1 MQFPDLNRTHYLVR
15 MTNLVMITMLTL
27 GTLSGAWAL
36 ESDRQQPLDVNADFT
51 DGTLG
56 DGLAV
61 LKGNVEIRQG
71 SLLIKADVAEVEKFE
86 GKVRSVLLTGAP
98 VHLEQE
104 IENEGLVQAQASRI
118 DYQVA
123 AGIVTLTGNA
133 DVKHPQYHITGEVLE
148 YDLNVQHFQ
157 GRGGEENGRIRILME
172 PEVVPD
178 AIIEKGSDDQDA
190 ESE

>member
-1 MQFPDLNRTHYLVR
+1 MQFPDLNRTYYRVR
-15 MTNLVMITMLTL
+15 MTNLVMIAMLTL

-157 GRGGEENGRIRILME
+157 GSGGEENGRIRILME

-178 AIIEKGSDDQDA
+178 AIIENGSEDQDA